1 MNRVHKL
8 RRFLRLKLA
17 KSAAVKYHPGMPT
30 THPDDS
36 ADRVTLSPLP
46 GWIMAVSTQTLEG
59 AAFRSGAALAHLSL
73 AAGQALVPQQLWRD
87 RLALAAAGV
96 CTGLSGRHEGG
107 RALRDAVHLLRPGDH
122 PGPAGMVF
130 QHWLRAVARP
140 ISVAHLGTAL
150 ERVSAE
156 RIALCLDAAGAT
168 PVDRAAAV
176 LEAVLTD
183 APRAETAALILA
195 DAVLSKAMGRDHLL
209 PCLALA
215 LKPRDLR
222 LRDQDLRLAC
232 HRAVAAGAG
241 QAVALAADLAR
252 RAARLRE
259 VAPKLRAKSAD
270 RAVDLFLSRDAL
282 APAALAR
289 EMPGSLSDRAA
300 RRLCERLVDLGAVR
314 ELTGRDTFRL
324 YGV

>member
-1 MNRVHKL
+1 
-8 RRFLRLKLA
+8 
-17 KSAAVKYHPGMPT
+17 
-30 THPDDS
+30 
-36 ADRVTLSPLP
+36 
-46 GWIMAVSTQTLEG
+46 
-59 AAFRSGAALAHLSL
+59 
-73 AAGQALVPQQLWRD
+73 
-87 RLALAAAGV
+87 
-96 CTGLSGRHEGG
+96 
-107 RALRDAVHLLRPGDH
+107 
-122 PGPAGMVF
+122 MVF

-176 LEAVLTD
+176 LDSGLAD

-232 HRAVAAGAG
+232 HRAAAAGAG

-282 APAALAR
+282 APAALAAI
-289 EMPGSLSDRAA
+289 LSDRAA

>member
-1 MNRVHKL
+1 
-8 RRFLRLKLA
+8 
-17 KSAAVKYHPGMPT
+17 MPT
-30 THPDDS
+30 AHPD
-36 ADRVTLSPLP
+36 ATTDRVTLPRLP
-46 GWIMAVSTQTLEG
+46 GWIKVASAQTLDA
-59 AAFRSGAALAHLSL
+59 AAFRSGAALAYLSL
-73 AAGQALVPQQLWRD
+73 TAGQALVPQALWRN
-87 RLALAAAGV
+87 RLALAAAEV
-96 CTGLSGRHEGG
+96 CAGLSGRREGG

-122 PGPAGMVF
+122 PGPAGLIF

-140 ISVAHLGTAL
+140 ISVAHLGKAL
-150 ERVSAE
+150 EGVSAE
-156 RIALCLDAAGAT
+156 QIALCLDAAGAN

-176 LEAVLTD
+176 LEAVLAD
-183 APRAETAALILA
+183 APRRETAALILA
-195 DAVLSKAMGRDHLL
+195 DAVLSKALGRDHVL

-215 LKPRDLR
+215 LKPRDLW
-222 LRDQDLRLAC
+222 LRDKDLQLAC

-259 VAPKLRAKSAD
+259 VAPKLRAKAAD

-282 APAALAR
+282 APADLAAI
-289 EMPGSLSDRAA
+289 MSDRAA
-300 RRLCERLVDLGAVR
+300 RRLCDRLLDLGAVR